1 MGESTNACAT
11 LRFDRR
17 IRLEFHGATITSDAG
32 LLACRELDDALGLTE
47 TADECLQ
54 ESRGGRNVQHR
65 LVGLLRQSV
74 YSRLAGYEDTNDAE
88 RLADDPTMRVVVG
101 DRGIDKPAAST
112 NTMSRFETE
121 VLTQDGNVEGLG
133 RLNAEWVDGAMS
145 RTPHRRVILDMDSSE
160 SPVHGEQE
168 GASYNGHFGSTCYH
182 PLFVFNQFGDCEGA
196 MLRAGNVHSAHEW
209 RQVLE
214 PILSRYE
221 EKGVRRYFRAD
232 AAFAKPDIYEY
243 LEERR
248 VFYAIRL
255 PSNKVLQYEIAPL
268 LIRPVGRP
276 PKRPVILYDDFWYRA
291 GSWGRA
297 RRVVAK
303 VEWHRGELFPRVG
316 FIVTNMTAG
325 PEGVVR
331 FYNGRG
337 TAEQW
342 IKEGKYALNWTRL
355 SCHRFGQ
362 PGATVSVHSGV
373 QPWELPSPVMP
384 AQGGQAL
391 VAAER
396 AGQADQDGRPS
407 GTARA
412 AIDLSAVR
420 GVGSSTVVRGSAGS
434 HRPVIAGAKLREGI
448 TTILP
453 RGRALQGVGL
463 SSMRFRPHWRGPEDD
478 KDGQEAWFT
487 ARNASL
493 IG

>member
-1 MGESTNACAT
+1 MGESTNSRAT

-47 TADECLQ
+47 TANECLQ

-88 RLADDPTMRVVVG
+88 RLSDDPTMRVIVG
-101 DRGIDKPAAST
+101 RRGGPERPAAST

-133 RLNAEWVDGAMS
+133 RVNAEWVDRAM
-145 RTPHRRVILDMDSSE
+145 THTAHRRVVLDMDSSE

-168 GASYNGHFGSTCYH
+168 GASYNGHFGSMCYH

-196 MLRAGNVHSAHEW
+196 KLRAGNVHSAHEW

-291 GSWGRA
+291 ESWDHA

-355 SCHRFGQ
+355 SCHRFVANRVRLSLFILAYNLGNFLRRLCLPKAVKHWSLRSVQ
-362 PGATVSVHSGV
+362 VKLIKMGGRLVRHSRRLIFQLSEVS
-373 QPWELPSPVMP
+373 LPV
-384 AQGGQAL
+384 
-391 VAAER
+391 
-396 AGQADQDGRPS
+396 DGCSRECW
-407 GTARA
+407 
-412 AIDLSAVR
+412 IV
-420 GVGSSTVVRGSAGS
+420 SAGYRRCQAEGGYN
-434 HRPVIAGAKLREGI
+434 HDFAKRESAPGSR
-448 TTILP
+448 LVFS
-453 RGRALQGVGL
+453 AL
-463 SSMRFRPHWRGPEDD
+463 SPHWRG
-478 KDGQEAWFT
+478 T
-487 ARNASL
+487 
-493 IG
+493 

>member
-1 MGESTNACAT
+1 MGESTNALAT

-17 IRLEFHGATITSDAG
+17 IRLEFHGATISSDAR
-32 LLACRELDDALGLTE
+32 LLACRDLDDAMGLTE
-47 TADECLQ
+47 MVSEHLQ

-74 YSRLAGYEDTNDAE
+74 YSRLAGYEDTNDAV
-88 RLADDPTMRVVVG
+88 RLSDDPTMRVIVG
-101 DRGIDKPAAST
+101 DRGVDRPAASASA
-112 NTMSRFETE
+112 MSRFETG
-121 VLTQDGNVEGLG
+121 VLTQDANEDGLD
-133 RLNAEWVDGAMS
+133 RLNAAWEYRAM
-145 RTPHRRVILDMDSSE
+145 THTAHRRVILDMDSSE

-168 GASYNGHFGSTCYH
+168 GGSYNGHFESTCYH

-196 MLRAGNVHSAHEW
+196 MLRAGKVHSAHRW
-209 RQVLE
+209 RDVLD

-221 EKGVRRYFRAD
+221 RTGVRRYFRAD

-255 PSNKVLQYEIAPL
+255 PSNEVLQWEIAPL

-291 GSWGRA
+291 GSWDRA

-303 VEWHRGELFPRVG
+303 VEWHQGELFPRVG

-342 IKEGKYALNWTRL
+342 IKEGEYALKWTRL
-355 SCHRFGQ
+355 SCHRFVANRVRLSLFVLAYNLGSFLRRLCLPKAVRHWSLRSVQ
-362 PGATVSVHSGV
+362 VKLIKMGGRLVRHARRLIFQLCEVSVSVRLFQSVLERIGRLS
-373 QPWELPSPVMP
+373 PAPS
-384 AQGGQAL
+384 
-391 VAAER
+391 
-396 AGQADQDGRPS
+396 
-407 GTARA
+407 
-412 AIDLSAVR
+412 
-420 GVGSSTVVRGSAGS
+420 
-434 HRPVIAGAKLREGI
+434 
-448 TTILP
+448 
-453 RGRALQGVGL
+453 
-463 SSMRFRPHWRGPEDD
+463 
-478 KDGQEAWFT
+478 
-487 ARNASL
+487 
-493 IG
+493 